1 MASQDTS
8 IINLVG
14 NVSDPTQMAQPDS
27 STPPFTSGRQ
37 GDLLTSEIHG
47 KHYVANYRGKLFEA
61 NVANVIVP
69 VVASALVSV
78 FTLYNPVS
86 SGVNMEIVSALCA
99 NVAATVVVNAV
110 GWYYSTAVLT
120 SKGSFATA
128 GTVQSGMVGT
138 SPANKGQFYSAYTHS
153 GTPVL
158 CDVIAGYGAVTNT
171 GPGVAYKFYDGQ
183 LILPPGI
190 AMSIAMST
198 GVQTGLSLEARWA
211 EYPV

>member
-138 SPANKGQFYSAYTHS
+138 RRQTKVSSTAPTPTAARRYCAMSSPATVRSP
-153 GTPVL
+153 TPAPVWR
-158 CDVIAGYGAVTNT
+158 TNFMT
-171 GPGVAYKFYDGQ
+171 DN
-183 LILPPGI
+183 
-190 AMSIAMST
+190 
-198 GVQTGLSLEARWA
+198 
-211 EYPV
+211 